1 MATTIKAGNTTGGT
15 SVASDGTGILE
26 LKTGSGS
33 GTTALTLDASQNAT
47 FAGSITSS
55 TGTTYPIVSGTAITL
70 TDQTAPEF
78 TGIPSWVKRITVMF
92 NLVNT
97 SGSSVPLIQ
106 LGTSSSYVTSG
117 YSTAATRLQDSSA
130 VSVGASTSG
139 FYINS
144 TSSSNALSGSMVIT
158 NISGNVWV
166 AQGSFAST
174 ISGNFVFTSAGR
186 VDLFSA
192 ALTRLRLYIDG
203 TQFFDNGSFN
213 ILYE

>member
-47 FAGSITSS
+47 FAGNITSS
-55 TGTTYPIVSGTAITL
+55 TGGIYPIVSGTAVTL

-92 NLVNT
+92 NLVST
-97 SGSSVPLIQ
+97 SGASVPLIQ

-117 YSTAATRLQDSSA
+117 YGSTSTRLQDSSA
-130 VSVGASTSG
+130 VSVGSASGGFLIQIGSSG
-139 FYINS
+139 NL
-144 TSSSNALSGSMVIT
+144 LSGSIVIT
-158 NISGNVWV
+158 NFSGNVWV
-166 AQGSFAST
+166 AQGSLSNT
-174 ISGNFVFTSAGR
+174 TTTHLVITSAGR